1 MEIVQVFRKDI
12 KKHLETECE
21 ERQYTCPYCHKIGTY
36 KAITG
41 WHQGLDCPKKT
52 VKCPNSACKET
63 FLREVKKQHDSI
75 CPYQL
80 IPCKYKAI
88 GCQSKPCRKDLE
100 AHESSS
106 QLHLRITMDTLLT
119 VQKQCK
125 KWSEECSVLRAQL
138 NTTAERHDRITF
150 KIEKISSFKGEEKSY
165 SPQFFSH
172 PEGYKMIIK
181 VYVNNEDI
189 VSANVYLMKGEYD
202 SKLEFPF
209 RGRVTLTLLNQEH
222 DTNHLQWSEDAID
235 TLPGCREVVDRN
247 IGFHPNI
254 IGNIGGFPLIT
265 FNMFCPNKYFVNGT
279 AIFRVSVDVSSVKPW
294 LYCTAS

>member
-1 MEIVQVFRKDI
+1 MFRKDI
-12 KKHLETECE
+12 KKHVETECKN
-21 ERQYTCPYCHKIGTY
+21 RQYTCPYCHKIDTY
-36 KAITG
+36 EYITEC
-41 WHQGLDCPKKT
+41 HQGFNCPKIP

-63 FLREVKKQHDSI
+63 FEREVRKQHDSI

-100 AHESSS
+100 DHESSS
-106 QLHLRITMDTLLT
+106 QLHLGITMDTLLT

-150 KIEKISSFKGEEKSY
+150 KIENISRFKGESY
-165 SPQFFSH
+165 SPPFFSH
-172 PEGYKMIIK
+172 PEGYKMIVE
-181 VYVNNEDI
+181 VYVNDEDQ
-189 VSANVYLMKGEYD
+189 VSASVYLMKGEYD

-222 DTNHLQWSEDAID
+222 DTDHLQWSEDD
-235 TLPGCREVVDRN
+235 THSFGSTKVVDDDIGLFPMITMLKIFHLTHRN
-247 IGFHPNI
+247 TGTRTNNQYI
-254 IGNIGGFPLIT
+254 
-265 FNMFCPNKYFVNGT
+265 VNDT
-279 AIFRVSVDVSSVKPW
+279 VIFRVSVDVSSFKPW